1 MRNVILLMHVSLDGF
16 VAGPNGEMDWIRFDD
31 QLVDDTA
38 ALTATADTALFG
50 RVTYQMM
57 ADYWPT
63 AADSPDAT
71 KHDIDHARWVNQ
83 APKLV
88 FSRTLENVAWQ
99 HSRIVR
105 DHIPEEIARLKA
117 QPGKNLLMIGST
129 TTAHTFMQLG
139 LIDEYRINVN
149 PVVLGAGSA
158 LFADIK
164 DQLNLHLLS
173 AKAYA
178 SGVVGLHYQKG

>member
-31 QLVDDTA
+31 QLVDDVA
-38 ALTATADTALFG
+38 ELTDTADTALFG

-57 ADYWPT
+57 AGYWPT

-88 FSRTLENVAWQ
+88 FSRTLKSAEWQ
-99 HSRIVR
+99 NSRIVR
-105 DHIPEEIARLKA
+105 DNFPEEIARLKA

-149 PVVLGAGSA
+149 PVVLGSGSP
-158 LFADIK
+158 LFAEIK
-164 DQLNLHLLS
+164 DTINLQLVS

>member
-31 QLVDDTA
+31 ELVDDVA
-38 ALTATADTALFG
+38 ELTLTADTALFG

-57 ADYWPT
+57 AGYWPT
-63 AADSPDAT
+63 AGDSSDAT
-71 KHDIDHARWVNQ
+71 KHDIDHARWVNN
-83 APKLV
+83 ATKLV
-88 FSRTLENVAWQ
+88 FSRTLESVEWQ
-99 HSRIVR
+99 NSRIVR
-105 DHIPEEIARLKA
+105 DNFPAEIARLKA

-129 TTAHTFMQLG
+129 KTAHTFMQLG

-149 PVVLGAGSA
+149 PVVLGDGNA

-164 DQLNLHLLS
+164 EATNLQLVS
-173 AKAYA
+173 AKAYD
-178 SGVVGLHYQKG
+178 SGVVGLHYKQG